1 METKSSASFGSIEG
15 AAGEKLLLMMKAA
28 SKHSANK

>member
-15 AAGEKLLLMMKAA
+15 AAGEKAFIDDESRFKTFG
-28 SKHSANK
+28 